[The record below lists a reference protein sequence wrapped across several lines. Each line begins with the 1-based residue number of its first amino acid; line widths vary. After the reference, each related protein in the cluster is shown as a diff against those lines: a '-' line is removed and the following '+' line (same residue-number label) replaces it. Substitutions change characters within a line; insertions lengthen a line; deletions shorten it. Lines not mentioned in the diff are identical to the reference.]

1 MLVLGVR
8 GAGQADG
15 LTEQQG
21 VSTSQPGVL
30 HLSSLGRDWRP
41 MGASSLVTWHTGTGG
56 LQGVTGES
64 RLAALTPNCHH
75 VHGGHL
81 SFYHEKIPT
90 IRWVL
95 ETPEASKISNGV

>member
-1 MLVLGVR
+1 MLV
-8 GAGQADG
+8 AGSERRRPGQVDG

-21 VSTSQPGVL
+21 VSTSQPAVL
-30 HLSSLGRDWRP
+30 HLSSLGRQ
-41 MGASSLVTWHTGTGG
+41 GLAANGSLVTGHMAHWHWG

-75 VHGGHL
+75 IHGGHL

-95 ETPEASKISNGV
+95 ETPEAS